1 MNFFLYT
8 RTTQLDIK
16 NTKDYYGLGAIAL
29 HWIVA
34 LGFLGSYVAV
44 YYRHWFTDNSFS
56 QTGELTPS
64 MIALHMHLSF
74 GITIGVFVAL
84 RVAWKLRN
92 KTPDEV
98 PGTQFEHSAARIV
111 HRLLYAVMIIMP
123 ITGYMGTKLDANYF
137 LLGDIPKFSDTA
149 LYSLLVEQWLGMD
162 WESFEPIMDFIHKES
177 GAYVVWVLIALH
189 AGAALYHHFIKKDQT
204 LRRMTTLALSK
215 SAYSSN

>member
-1 MNFFLYT
+1 M
-8 RTTQLDIK
+8 DIK
-16 NTKDYYGLGAIAL
+16 NTKDYYGLGAIVL

-44 YYRHWFTDNSFS
+44 YYRHWFTDRSFS
-56 QTGELTPS
+56 EIGELTPS

-84 RVAWKLRN
+84 RVVWKLLN

-98 PGTQFEHSAARIV
+98 PGTKFEHTAARTV

-137 LLGDIPKFSDTA
+137 LLIDIPKFSDTA
-149 LYSLLVEQWLGMD
+149 LYSLLVEQWLGMN

-189 AGAALYHHFIKKDQT
+189 AGAALYHHFIRKDQT
-204 LRRMTTLALSK
+204 LRRMTTLAISK
-215 SAYSSN
+215 NTYPSPP